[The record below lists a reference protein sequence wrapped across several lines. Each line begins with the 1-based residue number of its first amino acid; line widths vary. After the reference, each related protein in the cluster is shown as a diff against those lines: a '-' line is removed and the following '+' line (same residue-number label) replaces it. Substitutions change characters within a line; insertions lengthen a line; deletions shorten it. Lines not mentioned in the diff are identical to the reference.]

1 MADFRMDPVTGDLDI
16 TDGDA
21 VLITGVDAI
30 AQDLTRRL
38 RTFKGEWFADPEGVG
53 VPYLQKV
60 LGKGNSI
67 AAIRQV
73 FKDQIL
79 ATPGVLSIDSFD
91 ADFDAATRAL
101 TVGFQGTTTDGP
113 IDFST
118 TTEIQ

>member
-1 MADFRMDPVTGDLDI
+1 MADFRMDPITGDLDI

-38 RTFKGEWFADPEGVG
+38 RAFLGEWFADPEGVG
-53 VPYLQKV
+53 VPYLQEV
-60 LGKGNSI
+60 LGKGRSL

-73 FKDQIL
+73 FRDQIL
-79 ATPGVLSIDSFD
+79 GTPGVLSIETMDL
-91 ADFDAATRAL
+91 DFDEPTRVL
-101 TVGFQGTTTDGP
+101 TVTFQGTTTDGP
-113 IDFST
+113 IDFSA

>member
-1 MADFRMDPVTGDLDI
+1 MADFRMDPITGDLDI
-16 TDGDA
+16 TGGDA

-53 VPYLQKV
+53 VPYLQEV
-60 LGKGNSI
+60 LGKGNSL
-67 AAIRQV
+67 AAVRQV

-79 ATPGVLSIDSFD
+79 ATPGVLSIETFE
-91 ADFDAATRAL
+91 ADFDPATRSL
-101 TVGFQGTTTDGP
+101 TIEFQGTTTEGP